1 MELNYTPLLVIF
13 IIAWLVPFVLSWL
26 EISKVPA
33 VIVTIVIGVIAGPS
47 VLDLISDEPYLDFL
61 SQTGFIFLIF
71 LAGLEIDIKKISASL
86 PRGRIKLADFY
97 SNTLLVSLI
106 IYFASLLLSFLFIL
120 VVSNF
125 FDFDI
130 AFFTLLLP
138 TVALSIT
145 VPILKA
151 DGELNQK
158 FGQIMLMEGAIATIM
173 SIILISVYSG
183 VLKNGFEVELLLFSI
198 IFIVFVLFYVVGKRL
213 VQYRTFQ
220 NLLYRLQHAAS
231 QIRIRGTVALILLFV
246 VVSYLIDTELIM
258 GAFFAGVLLSIF
270 VNKERS
276 SLLFKLDGMSYGFF
290 IPIFFVMVGVNLEL
304 SALSQFQ
311 SSIPFVLIVTLGIFL
326 TQISPTLILAKLF
339 GIKKALAGGFLLSAR
354 LGLTIAAAQVGLALQ
369 VINSAE
375 NAGIV
380 TAAIF
385 SSLLS
390 PLAYKLLHGDEKEDY
405 STYILG
411 GSKSSFLLAYR
422 MKLHGYTCLTYLTD
436 KELIEKFKTR
446 HLPFKQVDKIDEEL
460 VRTINLK
467 ASDLIITLTGSKSLN
482 LFLSRYIKAEL
493 NHGKIITIISTTLND
508 EIKGDETME
517 IVDLDKVLADRIE
530 DMIMR
535 PDSFAAVSQ
544 SFEDYG
550 IEEIRMTNSDLDR
563 KLVKSIAFPQTG
575 SLVILRRG
583 NEIFIPHGDTHIL
596 LGDIITVIGNS
607 DALIA
612 FRKLFR

>member
-290 IPIFFVMVGVNLEL
+290 IPIFFRYL
-304 SALSQFQ
+304 
-311 SSIPFVLIVTLGIFL
+311 
-326 TQISPTLILAKLF
+326 
-339 GIKKALAGGFLLSAR
+339 
-354 LGLTIAAAQVGLALQ
+354 IAAA
-369 VINSAE
+369 
-375 NAGIV
+375 
-380 TAAIF
+380 
-385 SSLLS
+385 S
-390 PLAYKLLHGDEKEDY
+390 P
-405 STYILG
+405 
-411 GSKSSFLLAYR
+411 
-422 MKLHGYTCLTYLTD
+422 
-436 KELIEKFKTR
+436 
-446 HLPFKQVDKIDEEL
+446 
-460 VRTINLK
+460 N
-467 ASDLIITLTGSKSLN
+467 
-482 LFLSRYIKAEL
+482 
-493 NHGKIITIISTTLND
+493 
-508 EIKGDETME
+508 
-517 IVDLDKVLADRIE
+517 
-530 DMIMR
+530 
-535 PDSFAAVSQ
+535 
-544 SFEDYG
+544 
-550 IEEIRMTNSDLDR
+550 
-563 KLVKSIAFPQTG
+563 
-575 SLVILRRG
+575 
-583 NEIFIPHGDTHIL
+583 IP
-596 LGDIITVIGNS
+596 
-607 DALIA
+607 A
-612 FRKLFR
+612 